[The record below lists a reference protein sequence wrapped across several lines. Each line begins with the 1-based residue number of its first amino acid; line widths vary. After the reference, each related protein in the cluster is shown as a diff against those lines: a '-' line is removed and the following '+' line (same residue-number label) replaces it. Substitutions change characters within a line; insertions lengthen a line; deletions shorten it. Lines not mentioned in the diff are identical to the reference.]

1 MTDPTP
7 TIPTRDS
14 DRYHVMGAHL
24 VEAFKQA
31 KAISDENPGKT
42 HLVEKIRE
50 ALDLL
55 QEVKP

>member
-1 MTDPTP
+1 
-7 TIPTRDS
+7 
-14 DRYHVMGAHL
+14 MGAHL

-31 KAISDENPGKT
+31 KALSDENPGKT